1 MPSKRNW
8 VWKRKPM
15 LISKETY
22 NPYAPTFIHNALESR
37 KLWLSKERGQNYLV
51 DRNITE
57 RIIGSV
63 PEGSVV
69 FEVGSGLGAL
79 TGPLADRFKT
89 YSLEIDRGIYSLLA
103 SLLDKPNLKLILDDF
118 LEFDLESLPEKSLYF
133 VSNLP
138 YSISGE
144 AIRRFIDCQA
154 FHEGIVMLQSE
165 FVDRM
170 TAAPRDEAYGVF
182 SILCGH
188 YLEVERLFEAGRK
201 CFFPAPK
208 VDSAVVRIRKKASDI
223 PQEAFNSFLRS
234 SFQSRRKTVWNNLKS
249 AGYPKDL
256 LEKAGVDPAKRPEEI
271 SIPQW
276 EKLFQ
281 LAKG

>member
-1 MPSKRNW
+1 
-8 VWKRKPM
+8 M

-22 NPYAPTFIHNALESR
+22 NPYAPSFIHNALESH
-37 KLWLSKERGQNYLV
+37 KLWLSKDRGQNYLI
-51 DRNITE
+51 DRNIAD
-57 RIIGSV
+57 RIVNSV

-79 TGPLADRFKT
+79 TGALANRFKT
-89 YSLEIDRGIYSLLA
+89 YSLEIDRGVFGLLSSLLEA
-103 SLLDKPNLKLILDDF
+103 PNLKLILGDF
-118 LEFDLESLPEKSLYF
+118 LEFDFSTLPEKALYF

-144 AIRRFIDCQA
+144 AIRIFIDCPA
-154 FHEGIVMLQSE
+154 FSEGIVMLQSE

-170 TAAPRDEAYGVF
+170 MAAPRDEGYGVF

-188 YLEVERLFEAGRK
+188 YLEVTRLFDAGRK

-208 VDSAVVRIRKKASDI
+208 VDSSVVRIRKKENTL
-223 PQEAFNSFLRS
+223 PQEAFNTFLRS

-249 AGYPKDL
+249 AGYPKEL
-256 LEKAGVDPAKRPEEI
+256 LEKAEVDPAVRPEEVTI
-271 SIPQW
+271 TQW
-276 EKLFQ
+276 ETLFR
-281 LAKG
+281 LSRN